1 MDHPILLVLSIIG
14 FAIAYHIWHTKKNNG
29 QLYCIIGKNCNT
41 VIYSDNSEHLGI
53 ENSVLGMMYYVFVIL
68 MSLAM
73 IFLPM
78 VFHISFF
85 MTGFTIIAGAAALF
99 SLYLA
104 GVQLFKLRE
113 LCEYCLANTA
123 IVIVIF
129 LVLLLGDFQQVF

>member
-1 MDHPILLVLSIIG
+1 MDHEIILVLAIIG
-14 FAIAYHIWHTKKNNG
+14 FALAFHIWHTKTNKQ
-29 QLYCIIGKNCNT
+29 QLYCIIGKDCNK
-41 VIYSDNSEHLGI
+41 VIESEHSEILGV
-53 ENSVLGMMYYVFVIL
+53 ENSILGMMYYIFVIL

-104 GVQLFKLRE
+104 GLQLFKLRQF
-113 LCEYCLANTA
+113 CEYCLANTGIVTA
-123 IVIVIF
+123 IFFI
-129 LVLLLGDFQQVF
+129 LLI